1 VCMPCIMVLPKTII
15 TLYATFMIKFYQ
27 MILVGKD
34 ARQVE
39 KMQYVQTYN
48 ELYESITTFH

>member
-1 VCMPCIMVLPKTII
+1 MVLPKTTI
-15 TLYATFMIKFYQ
+15 TLYVTVRIKFYQ

-39 KMQYVQTYN
+39 RIQYVQTYK